1 MNKIILVLLL
11 AAVSTFAARESDN
24 IVESSAY
31 GEKVVTESPNSGIG
45 EYQSKEHFR
54 REAILN
60 FIIHNNAQNN
70 AEYTATKASLID
82 VVDQNV
88 SGGGATPI
96 VRMDNNLTVAGYCLI
111 RDDILVGKQPGAGK
125 FICNTNIGQLE
136 IFGNLTP
143 VNETSTLIYD
153 PAYIEFKNWRYR
165 VIRSRVLNEAKT
177 TYNIATYVNDRKLA
191 EIALTATSNSADVIK
206 TQSSDY
212 LSELKESRRRNTT
225 EYVTVGNG
233 ANSYIAPIQNQNTEK
248 PNAMDYVT
256 KAAIDITAGIVK
268 NTAEIFKKDLPYLYE
283 IVGGSRIYIDLVI
296 DKKGEKIQ

>member
-1 MNKIILVLLL
+1 MNRIIFAL
-11 AAVSTFAARESDN
+11 TFAVVAALALGEDEN
-24 IVESSAY
+24 IIKGSAY

-60 FIIHNNAQNN
+60 FIIYNNAQNN

-82 VVDQNV
+82 VVDQNL
-88 SGGGATPI
+88 SAGGTPSI

-191 EIALTATSNSADVIK
+191 EIALTATSNNKDAIK
-206 TQSSDY
+206 R
-212 LSELKESRRRNTT
+212 LSI
-225 EYVTVGNG
+225 G
-233 ANSYIAPIQNQNTEK
+233 AQ
-248 PNAMDYVT
+248 
-256 KAAIDITAGIVK
+256 
-268 NTAEIFKKDLPYLYE
+268 
-283 IVGGSRIYIDLVI
+283 
-296 DKKGEKIQ
+296 GEQKT